1 MFTKI
6 LYPTDFS
13 DSAGKALGYI
23 KQLKQAG
30 SQEIVLLHVINQRII
45 DGLMRHA
52 SLDNDIIRWKA
63 KVKENALESLE
74 EMRKSLETVGYAV
87 NCIVKTG
94 YPWNVILDVEKKEAP
109 SIIVMGS
116 HGRSNL
122 GDMLLG
128 SVSDR
133 VIRKSIAPVLV
144 VKRDR
149 VD

>member
-87 NCIVKTG
+87 NCLVKTG

-122 GDMLLG
+122 ADMLLG

>member
-13 DSAGKALGYI
+13 DAAGKALDYI
-23 KQLKQAG
+23 KQLREAG
-30 SQEIVLLHVINQRII
+30 SQEVVLLNVINQRII

-52 SLDNDIIRWKA
+52 IQDKDIMNWKA
-63 KVKENALESLE
+63 KATENAEESLS
-74 EMRKSLETVGYAV
+74 EMGKTLETMGFSVK
-87 NCIVKTG
+87 CIVKTG
-94 YPWNVILDVEKKEAP
+94 YPSKVILEVEKQEAP

-122 GDMLLG
+122 QDMLLG

-133 VIRKSIAPVLV
+133 VMRKSRRPVLV

-149 VD
+149 ES

>member
-13 DSAGKALGYI
+13 DSAVKSLGYI
-23 KQLKQAG
+23 NQLKEAG

-52 SLDNDIIRWKA
+52 ILDNDIMRWKT

-74 EMRKSLETVGYAV
+74 EMRKPLEALGFTVK
-87 NCIVKTG
+87 CIVKTG
-94 YPWNVILDVEKKEAP
+94 YPWSVILDVEKKEAP

-133 VIRKSIAPVLV
+133 VIRKSIAPVLL

-149 VD
+149 VN